1 MVGKCIYQVS
11 PLRGRNKRLIT
22 LASKTAVKI
31 DECVQVDPQLISQRL
46 SLMAM
51 NEDPASFF
59 NELCTH
65 PAALFDHS
73 SLPWQANKAPA
84 LVDALWKLVKNENE
98 ILPNPGHYVLDG
110 GSLLAS
116 TPGPLTFVSS
126 WFAMTTWGRIEVEP
140 VVL

>member
-1 MVGKCIYQVS
+1 MVGKRISSISFERKKQAV
-11 PLRGRNKRLIT
+11 T

-51 NEDPASFF
+51 NGSNEDPASFF

-73 SLPWQANKAPA
+73 SLPWQANKVPA
-84 LVDALWKLVKNENE
+84 LADALWKLVKNENE
-98 ILPNPGHYVLDG
+98 ILPNYVLDG

-126 WFAMTTWGRIEVEP
+126 WRA
-140 VVL
+140 

>member
-1 MVGKCIYQVS
+1 MVGKRISSISFERKKQAV
-11 PLRGRNKRLIT
+11 T

-31 DECVQVDPQLISQRL
+31 DECVQVDSQLISQRL

-51 NEDPASFF
+51 NENPASFF

-84 LVDALWKLVKNENE
+84 LADALWKLVKNDNE
-98 ILPNPGHYVLDG
+98 ILPNPVHYMYLMEVLC
-110 GSLLAS
+110 
-116 TPGPLTFVSS
+116 
-126 WFAMTTWGRIEVEP
+126 
-140 VVL
+140 